1 MENTITESQSRNAAK
16 VAGFASAI
24 ALVGVAAVKAKR
36 AVAQRR
42 ADRRARREAPLTQ
55 EA

>member
-1 MENTITESQSRNAAK
+1 MDNTLNESQSRNAAK

-24 ALVGVAAVKAKR
+24 TLVGVLAVKAKQ
-36 AVAQRR
+36 AVSRR
-42 ADRRARREAPLTQ
+42 RKAKIQQPLTT